1 MCNIFLFLFCYIMI
15 FYTFELIELIINI
28 IEKEKKLTKENF
40 ERKFVNTNSIA
51 KGHIFQSILWSI
63 PYYTN
68 TFRYKYV
75 HFAKVYSK
83 STMFLLCDL
92 LPQMYIS
99 IVV

>member
-63 PYYTN
+63 PWYSIPFVTN
-68 TFRYKYV
+68 
-75 HFAKVYSK
+75 
-83 STMFLLCDL
+83 
-92 LPQMYIS
+92 MYILQKFIQNQPCFYCVTFFRRCIS
-99 IVV
+99 L